1 MTNYR
6 ALAPMKY
13 WAAPASMEPE
23 KFDTRLQAIVAS
35 GDYVYAEKIDGNLS
49 RAIVGEPD
57 PILQT
62 RGISVKTDT
71 FGEIQDKV
79 LWWDDVAK
87 AFDKTTVIVGEVY
100 IDGGVDRDVGSVLR
114 SLPDKAIKRQKKNPL
129 KWYVFDVLCYE
140 GMELQDEPLST
151 RISYIEKVV
160 ARIGNPLVRGATY
173 KTATPDNFFA
183 ELDAILARG
192 GEGVVLSN
200 KELRYEFDKRAS
212 AWSSIKVKRKV
223 ATADLSATI
232 DCFIIGTVPPT
243 KEYTGKEMGEWQYWY
258 DERTNERLQ
267 GTFFS
272 EYQNGTRHLTPVSK
286 NWFHKWCGA
295 INVGVYD
302 NQGNIYPLCSVAGL
316 TDDLKQDISANYAI
330 YDKMP
335 LSISGMEITIIPDK
349 NGKAQV
355 SVRHPVFKCLR
366 AEDISPEDCTLEKI
380 IGG

>member
-6 ALAPMKY
+6 GLAPMKY

-79 LWWDDVAK
+79 LWWDDVVR
-87 AFDKTTVIVGEVY
+87 AFDKPTVIVGEVY
-100 IDGGVDRDVGSVLR
+100 VDGGVDRDVGSVLR
-114 SLPDKAIKRQKKNPL
+114 SLPDKAIKRQKKHPL

-160 ARIGNPLVRGATY
+160 ARIGNPLVRGAIY

-200 KELRYEFDKRAS
+200 KEFYCRNGYSRHCIDNCMTV
-212 AWSSIKVKRKV
+212 AWCQCFHIVTLLSRSVKHK
-223 ATADLSATI
+223 
-232 DCFIIGTVPPT
+232 GT
-243 KEYTGKEMGEWQYWY
+243 Y
-258 DERTNERLQ
+258 L
-267 GTFFS
+267 
-272 EYQNGTRHLTPVSK
+272 RHLVFREAL
-286 NWFHKWCGA
+286 W
-295 INVGVYD
+295 YER
-302 NQGNIYPLCSVAGL
+302 AGEQL
-316 TDDLKQDISANYAI
+316 YLIVDTS
-330 YDKMP
+330 
-335 LSISGMEITIIPDK
+335 
-349 NGKAQV
+349 
-355 SVRHPVFKCLR
+355 
-366 AEDISPEDCTLEKI
+366 
-380 IGG
+380 